1 MDPLTVAA
9 VTAQLSPDV
18 DAIANASRGRN
29 GHFGRLPAATEHVLL
44 GRTGRNRAGGPE
56 PAATCGPA
64 ARWCTPPRREPA
76 WLPPVALRA
85 YASTVHAA
93 DDETG
98 EDAVRPVLPRG
109 WVTTAWDAELH
120 RVVRAADELTPGA
133 AARGIA

>member
-1 MDPLTVAA
+1 MDPLPVAA
-9 VTAQLSPDV
+9 VTARLSPDV
-18 DAIANASRGRN
+18 DAIANAGSGRN
-29 GHFGRLPAATEHVLL
+29 GHSGRLPAATEPVLF
-44 GRTGRNRAGGPE
+44 GRTGRNRAGGADQPQRVGR
-56 PAATCGPA
+56 PSAAA
-64 ARWCTPPRREPA
+64 HHRREPA
-76 WLPPVALRA
+76 WLRWWLPGA

-109 WVTTAWDAELH
+109 WVTTAWGAELH

>member
-56 PAATCGPA
+56 PAAPELVLPGRAGRTGAGGPNPAATCGPA
-64 ARWCTPPRREPA
+64 ARWCTPPSGA
-76 WLPPVALRA
+76 GLVASGGSQGL
-85 YASTVHAA
+85 
-93 DDETG
+93 
-98 EDAVRPVLPRG
+98 
-109 WVTTAWDAELH
+109 
-120 RVVRAADELTPGA
+120 
-133 AARGIA
+133 

>member
-1 MDPLTVAA
+1 
-9 VTAQLSPDV
+9 V
-18 DAIANASRGRN
+18 DRNQPQRVGRP
-29 GHFGRLPAATEHVLL
+29 PAGAHH
-44 GRTGRNRAGGPE
+44 
-56 PAATCGPA
+56 
-64 ARWCTPPRREPA
+64 RREPA

-109 WVTTAWDAELH
+109 WVTTAWGAELH
-120 RVVRAADELTPGA
+120 RVVRAADELTPGV